1 MPAGVGLEQRLAR
14 PTRPARPRPASPG
27 APLHCMRILSKGPE
41 YLRLHFEGSQRGRV
55 SVRERLEADRAKY
68 VKPRCDGEL
77 SPPQGDGGGGGGACD
92 GHREVD
98 DDDDDDEDEVDAA
111 NGTANGGGQNLNLE
125 VLNNAI
131 NDLQRSPCA
140 DRGEG
145 GHCEGGDRVG
155 PEPSAPPCRREA
167 SEKPQGV
174 DSNGNDGSVFKA
186 GHVKFLRRF
195 FQGMGGAKEQSL
207 GLLLPSGGQPMKSSP
222 EHRPRG
228 KAENEEPKVALP
240 EFQQQQQHLC
250 PQNQSSHHRHHHH
263 HQRGLAG
270 EPGVPASA
278 NGTDVPREPKTRSA
292 ETTDVVGS
300 RRRPARPMS
309 LPESAFVHRS
319 GPALACSSSPPPPP
333 ALLSAS
339 CTAAAAAATSS
350 WLEAPAVAGRGADTA
365 AAFFDGCGVEPP
377 PTACPE
383 RARSGH
389 FEATA
394 ADLTATE
401 SEAGRVE
408 RHEERHEERACSSVR
423 WDDPDF
429 DGLSARRSSAGP
441 GEGPDADPD
450 LADHSPS
457 MVSVIERNARII
469 KWLYSCRQALA
480 GQEREAR
487 N

>member
-14 PTRPARPRPASPG
+14 PTRPARPCPASPG

-68 VKPRCDGEL
+68 VKPRCDGEP
-77 SPPQGDGGGGGGACD
+77 SPPQGGGGGGACD
-92 GHREVD
+92 GHRE

-145 GHCEGGDRVG
+145 GHCEGGGRVG
-155 PEPSAPPCRREA
+155 PEPSAPPCWPEA

-195 FQGMGGAKEQSL
+195 FQGMGSTKEQSL

-240 EFQQQQQHLC
+240 EFQQQQQQHLC
-250 PQNQSSHHRHHHH
+250 SQNPSSHHRHHHH

-270 EPGVPASA
+270 EPGVLAST
-278 NGTDVPREPKTRSA
+278 NGTDVPREPKARSS

-300 RRRPARPMS
+300 RRRPTRPMS
-309 LPESAFVHRS
+309 LPESAFVCRS
-319 GPALACSSSPPPPP
+319 GPTLACSSSPPP

-339 CTAAAAAATSS
+339 CTA
-350 WLEAPAVAGRGADTA
+350 PVVAGRGADTA

-377 PTACPE
+377 PTACLE
-383 RARSGH
+383 RARSAH

-394 ADLTATE
+394 ADLMATE
-401 SEAGRVE
+401 SEEGRGE
-408 RHEERHEERACSSVR
+408 RHEEGRACSSAQ

-480 GQEREAR
+480 GQERQPR